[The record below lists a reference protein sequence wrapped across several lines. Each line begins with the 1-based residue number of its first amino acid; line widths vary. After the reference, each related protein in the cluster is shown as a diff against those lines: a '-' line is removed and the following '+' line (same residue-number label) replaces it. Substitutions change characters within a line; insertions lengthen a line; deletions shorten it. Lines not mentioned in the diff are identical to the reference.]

1 MGVGADSGLEKLGI
15 FVKSLNPQGVIA
27 RDGRYV
33 FFLTNLSRYVS
44 CLFFRIQIGDQII
57 EVDDHSL
64 VGVTHTH
71 ATSVL
76 KATSGLVR

>member
-1 MGVGADSGLEKLGI
+1 MSRSFI
-15 FVKSLNPQGVIA
+15 FS
-27 RDGRYV
+27 
-33 FFLTNLSRYVS
+33 
-44 CLFFRIQIGDQII
+44 IQIGDQII
-57 EVDDHSL
+57 EVDDQSL

>member
-1 MGVGADSGLEKLGI
+1 M
-15 FVKSLNPQGVIA
+15 
-27 RDGRYV
+27 DGMF
-33 FFLTNLSRYVS
+33 FFLTNLSINVS

>member
-1 MGVGADSGLEKLGI
+1 MNNKRSNILLSLSLEI
-15 FVKSLNPQGVIA
+15 FVQH
-27 RDGRYV
+27 
-33 FFLTNLSRYVS
+33 FFY
-44 CLFFRIQIGDQII
+44 FRIQIGDQII
-57 EVDDHSL
+57 EVDDQSL